1 MSSSSRTRENTAL
14 ASLMCCDR
22 PSRTPIIDPA
32 TAGCSCGLCS
42 KWICVHLKTRSSGS
56 TKDTDVGK
64 QCLPCHPCQDAH
76 KIRRRYS
83 LQATPCAYRTSYTH
97 TPDLVSPDS
106 RSVVQTKPLP
116 SGSSAGNSGSR
127 GSTERECLD
136 GICETNR
143 DRDITTPM

>member
-1 MSSSSRTRENTAL
+1 MEKEGYNLKVVFFSST
-14 ASLMCCDR
+14 
-22 PSRTPIIDPA
+22 